1 MKFLKSLFSISLVII
16 IFSCSSDDGETIP
29 VNNTLVVGTW
39 NLTQVNISL
48 PQDPNEDGTS
58 STNMVDEL
66 PCLTGV
72 LTINANNT
80 WNLNLT
86 DLNITPVTGD
96 FYAVQCAS
104 SFSYS
109 GNYIF
114 QNNQLNLN
122 DVNFTNLALN
132 GTVLTETRGES
143 LPGVLS
149 YVYEKQ

>member
-1 MKFLKSLFSISLVII
+1 MKFLKPFFAISLFIVLY
-16 IFSCSSDDGETIP
+16 SCSSDDGGTTP
-29 VNNTLVVGTW
+29 VDNSLVVGTW
-39 NLTQVNISL
+39 NLTEVNISI
-48 PQDPNEDGTS
+48 PQDPNEDGTF
-58 STNMVDEL
+58 STNMVEEL

-72 LTINANNT
+72 LTISEDNT

-86 DLNITPVTGD
+86 GLNITPVTGD

-122 DVNFTNLALN
+122 DFNFNTLTLN
-132 GTVLTETRGES
+132 GSVLTESKGES